1 MHLECHKWCWC
12 LVLYNSSMPLPH
24 LSHQSLVSIKIV
36 AVTKHSISTKLKGIV
51 SLNLVLVLG
60 LELERSDVR
69 DIRVDILHSR
79 APGICQYQPFS
90 QSEASI
96 LVT

>member
-1 MHLECHKWCWC
+1 M
-12 LVLYNSSMPLPH
+12 
-24 LSHQSLVSIKIV
+24 
-36 AVTKHSISTKLKGIV
+36 AVTKHSIKICPQDISTKLRGIGIV

-60 LELERSDVR
+60 LELER